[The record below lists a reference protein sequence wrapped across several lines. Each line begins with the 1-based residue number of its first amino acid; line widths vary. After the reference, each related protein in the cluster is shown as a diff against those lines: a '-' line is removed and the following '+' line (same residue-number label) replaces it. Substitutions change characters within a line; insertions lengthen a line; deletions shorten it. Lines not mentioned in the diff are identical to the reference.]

1 MSKTVIDGFSPL
13 FLLDEELSLKLWDL
27 AGDTLGAAR
36 NDLAERYIIWGKIIK
51 PRITSLVLP
60 LVLMELISLK
70 QATEI

>member
-36 NDLAERYIIWGKIIK
+36 NDLAEKYIRWAKIMK
-51 PRITSLVLP
+51 NLKLP
-60 LVLMELISLK
+60 HWCCHWC
-70 QATEI
+70 